1 MQSHYG
7 MERSIQERT
16 QEARALAEL
25 QALRRRALAERR
37 AERLGLPRWLVD
49 LLPRRER
56 AQTPTAHPR

>member
-1 MQSHYG
+1 MQNYYG

-37 AERLGLPRWLVD
+37 AERLGLRTWLAV

-56 AQTPTAHPR
+56 ARTPSPDPR